1 MDNSLTVWSF
11 FSLFWLSGKPGCNN
25 SQNIFLYIRTSFF
38 VLLTFY
44 SLSFFEESLS
54 WTIKQPDS
62 VYRGSPITLEWTISL
77 TKEEKR
83 RADRFSLILLEREK
97 FLYSNQWQ
105 IMAVKQY
112 YNGIYQEID
121 DEDTFDVIPG
131 KDMALKLN
139 NVTDT
144 DASRFRCT
152 FLSSFA
158 SPKSIIEVEIE
169 GESLSFV
176 DVSILVIRNLL
187 GASLT
192 FWEGISQF
200 QNVSEF
206 TQRFIWF
213 QEANISTAFQG
224 IFA

>member
-1 MDNSLTVWSF
+1 
-11 FSLFWLSGKPGCNN
+11 
-25 SQNIFLYIRTSFF
+25 
-38 VLLTFY
+38 
-44 SLSFFEESLS
+44 
-54 WTIKQPDS
+54 
-62 VYRGSPITLEWTISL
+62 
-77 TKEEKR
+77 
-83 RADRFSLILLEREK
+83 
-97 FLYSNQWQ
+97 
-105 IMAVKQY
+105 MAVKQY

-206 TQRFIWF
+206 TQWFIWF
-213 QEANISTAFQG
+213 QEANISTAFQEL
-224 IFA
+224 FA

>member
-1 MDNSLTVWSF
+1 
-11 FSLFWLSGKPGCNN
+11 
-25 SQNIFLYIRTSFF
+25 
-38 VLLTFY
+38 
-44 SLSFFEESLS
+44 
-54 WTIKQPDS
+54 
-62 VYRGSPITLEWTISL
+62 
-77 TKEEKR
+77 
-83 RADRFSLILLEREK
+83 
-97 FLYSNQWQ
+97 
-105 IMAVKQY
+105 MAVKQY

-131 KDMALKLN
+131 KDMVLKLN

-200 QNVSEF
+200 QHVSEF

>member
-11 FSLFWLSGKPGCNN
+11 FSLFWLSGKPGCYN
-25 SQNIFLYIRTSFF
+25 SQNMFLYIRISFF
-38 VLLTFY
+38 LLLTFY

-77 TKEEKR
+77 TKEERK

-121 DEDTFDVIPG
+121 DEDTFDVIHG

-169 GESLSFV
+169 GEFLSFV
-176 DVSILVIRNLL
+176 DVSIL
-187 GASLT
+187 
-192 FWEGISQF
+192 
-200 QNVSEF
+200 
-206 TQRFIWF
+206 
-213 QEANISTAFQG
+213 
-224 IFA
+224 